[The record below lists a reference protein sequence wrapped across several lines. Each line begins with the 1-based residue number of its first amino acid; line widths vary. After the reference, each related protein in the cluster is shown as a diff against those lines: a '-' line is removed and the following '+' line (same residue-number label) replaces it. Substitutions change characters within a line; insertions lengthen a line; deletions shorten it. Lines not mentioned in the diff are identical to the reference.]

1 MGPMAVQAGVGGSGG
16 GPASRLQPPPG
27 RMYRPRLQ
35 AKNAMSHAALLQNGK
50 TADGALPAGADG
62 GPPGTRSGQ
71 RVGRRRLRL
80 GRSARGGL
88 GLVTERCL

>member
-62 GPPGTRSGQ
+62 SPLGSR
-71 RVGRRRLRL
+71 RRRLRL

-88 GLVTERCL
+88 WLVTERRL